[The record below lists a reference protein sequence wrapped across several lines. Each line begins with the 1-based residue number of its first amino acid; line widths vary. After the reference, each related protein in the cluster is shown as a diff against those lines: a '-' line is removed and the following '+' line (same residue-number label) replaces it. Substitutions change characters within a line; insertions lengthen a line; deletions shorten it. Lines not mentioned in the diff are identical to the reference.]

1 MTRRIYVPYSI
12 LANSLAS
19 MRARCVAVGGEASS
33 GGGGVGG
40 AGRATRGVGRL
51 RAASSSARL
60 ASSAS

>member
-33 GGGGVGG
+33 GGGVGG